1 VVYFAREGVKR
12 HFFITNVSMGKSGC
26 VVGNTLPAFFGLS
39 MPALDS
45 GPCPKK

>member
-12 HFFITNVSMGKSGC
+12 HLFITNVFMGKSGC
-26 VVGNTLPAFFGLS
+26 VVGNMLPACFGLS

-45 GPCPKK
+45 GQCPNK